1 MDFGGTA
8 VTGMHVTCVA
18 ALRDYYGLEKRP
30 IRVHEPYQMLGWI
43 DEDLKRAMGIDVE
56 GVLPYDTLFGYVNRN
71 WRPWVM
77 PRSRGPWDKLQLVSG
92 GIRKGSGQAG
102 SLSCPPRQAIAPET
116 EALRPWK
123 LQDGLEVLVPED
135 FRTTLDE
142 NGDTL
147 IYPGGDTT
155 APPSGRM
162 PKGGYFFDTIIR
174 QEPLDEDRLNPE
186 DNVEGYGP
194 VSEEFLAYQGKAAR
208 QAVAT
213 GRAVIA
219 NFGGTSFGDIALVPG
234 PFLKHPK
241 GIRDV
246 AEWYMST
253 RARRDYVHRVFSRQC
268 EIGLANLER
277 IYPVVGD
284 AVDVV
289 MVCGTD
295 FGTQTSAFCSEATFR
310 ELYMPYYKQVN
321 GWIHKNT
328 PWKTFKHSCGAVER
342 FMNAFIESGF
352 DVINPVQ
359 CSAARMEPEHLKAKY
374 GDKLV
379 FWGGGVDTQKTLP
392 FGTPAQVRE
401 EVLRRCEVLSRNGGF
416 VFNAVHNVQA
426 RTPVPNIVAMID
438 AVREFR

>member
-1 MDFGGTA
+1 VRIALAERGMNSRERVLAALNHTQPERVPIDFGGTA

-43 DEDLKRAMGIDVE
+43 DGDLKRAMGIDVE

-71 WRPWVM
+71 WRPW
-77 PRSRGPWDKLQLVSG
+77 KLED
-92 GIRKGSGQAG
+92 R
-102 SLSCPPRQAIAPET
+102 
-116 EALRPWK
+116 
-123 LQDGLEVLVPED
+123 LEVLVPED

-155 APPSGRM
+155 VPPSGRM

-174 QEPLDEDRLNPE
+174 QEPLDEDHLNPE
-186 DNVEGYGP
+186 DNLEEFRP
-194 VSEEFLAYQGKAAR
+194 VSGECLAHWRTAA
-208 QAVAT
+208 QEAAGT

-277 IYPVVGD
+277 ISPVVGD

-342 FMNAFIESGF
+342 FMPAFIESGF

-359 CSAARMEPEHLKAKY
+359 CSAARMEPERLKAKY

-401 EVLRRCEVLSRNGGF
+401 EVLRRCEVFSRNGGF